1 MPVLETLYTGALI
14 ERARRQQW
22 DQPCPTTLLVCLPP
36 DARTVTTIGPEVRAR
51 LSGTVRTATAAL
63 DGAHFPVWATPNR
76 IEQTLLVGLP
86 SNPDRREPV
95 SCAGGPVGLLDLR
108 TTAQRVVRVAA
119 DDHEK
124 WSRSVE
130 GTGPAEPWWCFLD
143 RHHADPDGYP
153 LHRALAEFAAQPR
166 TAAMLRHDA
175 TTAPTDQFGGNSYGP
190 GLSALQ
196 TGAATY
202 ADYVAGVV
210 TYGGGLLTLGGDLI
224 VPSWT
229 DVLVEQSLPERI
241 AYHQQAQTYLA
252 TIDPRT
258 VLVAVSCHR

>member
-1 MPVLETLYTGALI
+1 MLETLYTGALV

-36 DARTVTTIGPEVRAR
+36 AVQTVTAIGHEVRAR
-51 LSGTVRTATAAL
+51 LGGIARAASVVL

-76 IEQTLLVGLP
+76 VEQTLLVGP
-86 SNPDRREPV
+86 RPNPDRREPAF
-95 SCAGGPVGLLDLR
+95 CAGGPVGLLDLR
-108 TTAQRVVRVAA
+108 TTAQRALPVAA
-119 DDHEK
+119 DDHER
-124 WSRSVE
+124 WSRCVE
-130 GTGPAEPWWCFLD
+130 GTGLAEPWWCFLD
-143 RHHADPDGYP
+143 RHHADPGGYP

-166 TAAMLRHDA
+166 VAAMLQHDA
-175 TTAPTDQFGGNSYGP
+175 TAAPTDQFGGDSYGP

-196 TGAATY
+196 TGVATY

-241 AYHQQAQTYLA
+241 AYHQPTQTYLA
-252 TIDPRT
+252 AADPRT